1 MDLLLNNN
9 EKEFSQRLY
18 PVYRAIEI
26 TRKNLEKEKSL
37 ISFIGA
43 PWTLLVYMLGVKKDK
58 RNLNFSKLNKNFNIA
73 SVSSVI
79 NSGAVPIFAEIDKD
93 SGNMTA
99 ETISNVIT
107 SNSSSSDLSKI
118 KSRNVEENNDKT
130 SIADDAGEEVLSPM
144 PGVFYSAQSPDKPPF
159 VSEGDQVKI
168 GQTLCIIESMKI
180 MNEIESEQSGTIK
193 KILVNNSDPVEFNQ
207 PLFIIE

>member
-1 MDLLLNNN
+1 MWQDKVKELIAILENSNVN
-9 EKEFSQRLY
+9 E
-18 PVYRAIEI
+18 IEV
-26 TRKNLEKEKSL
+26 TFWGRKIRVVKNASNVLSSTSSL
-37 ISFIGA
+37 S
-43 PWTLLVYMLGVKKDK
+43 
-58 RNLNFSKLNKNFNIA
+58 NLN
-73 SVSSVI
+73 
-79 NSGAVPIFAEIDKD
+79 E
-93 SGNMTA
+93 
-99 ETISNVIT
+99 
-107 SNSSSSDLSKI
+107 I
-118 KSRNVEENNDKT
+118 KSHNVEEKNDKPL
-130 SIADDAGEEVLSPM
+130 IVDDTGEKVLSPM

>member
-1 MDLLLNNN
+1 MWQDKVKEVIDILENSNVN
-9 EKEFSQRLY
+9 E
-18 PVYRAIEI
+18 IEV
-26 TRKNLEKEKSL
+26 TFWGRK
-37 ISFIGA
+37 IR
-43 PWTLLVYMLGVKKDK
+43 VVK
-58 RNLNFSKLNKNFNIA
+58 NA
-73 SVSSVI
+73 
-79 NSGAVPIFAEIDKD
+79 
-93 SGNMTA
+93 
-99 ETISNVIT
+99 SNVISST
-107 SNSSSSDLSKI
+107 SSSSDLGKI
-118 KSRNVEENNDKT
+118 KSPNIEEKNDKPST
-130 SIADDAGEEVLSPM
+130 DDDIGEKVLSPM

>member
-1 MDLLLNNN
+1 MWQDKVKEVIDILENSNVN
-9 EKEFSQRLY
+9 E
-18 PVYRAIEI
+18 IEV
-26 TRKNLEKEKSL
+26 TFWGRK
-37 ISFIGA
+37 IR
-43 PWTLLVYMLGVKKDK
+43 VVK
-58 RNLNFSKLNKNFNIA
+58 NA
-73 SVSSVI
+73 
-79 NSGAVPIFAEIDKD
+79 
-93 SGNMTA
+93 
-99 ETISNVIT
+99 SNVISST
-107 SNSSSSDLSKI
+107 SSSSDLGKI
-118 KSRNVEENNDKT
+118 KSPNVEEKNDKT
-130 SIADDAGEEVLSPM
+130 STADDTGEKVLSPM

>member
-1 MDLLLNNN
+1 MWQDKV
-9 EKEFSQRLY
+9 KE
-18 PVYRAIEI
+18 VIEI
-26 TRKNLEKEKSL
+26 LENSNVNEIEVTFWGRK
-37 ISFIGA
+37 IR
-43 PWTLLVYMLGVKKDK
+43 VVK
-58 RNLNFSKLNKNFNIA
+58 NA
-73 SVSSVI
+73 
-79 NSGAVPIFAEIDKD
+79 
-93 SGNMTA
+93 
-99 ETISNVIT
+99 SNVISST
-107 SNSSSSDLSKI
+107 SSSSDLSKI
-118 KSRNVEENNDKT
+118 KSHNVEENNDKSST
-130 SIADDAGEEVLSPM
+130 PDDDTGEKVLSPM

>member
-1 MDLLLNNN
+1 MWQDKVKEVIAILENSNVN
-9 EKEFSQRLY
+9 E
-18 PVYRAIEI
+18 IEV
-26 TRKNLEKEKSL
+26 TFWGRK
-37 ISFIGA
+37 IR
-43 PWTLLVYMLGVKKDK
+43 VVK
-58 RNLNFSKLNKNFNIA
+58 NA
-73 SVSSVI
+73 
-79 NSGAVPIFAEIDKD
+79 
-93 SGNMTA
+93 
-99 ETISNVIT
+99 SNVISST
-107 SNSSSSDLSKI
+107 SSSSDLSKI
-118 KSRNVEENNDKT
+118 KNPNIEENNDKT
-130 SIADDAGEEVLSPM
+130 STADYAGEKVLSPM